1 MHDPVHCFG
10 SWAPPPPTSTSRP
23 PDVIHVVN
31 APRTSPFIVGLSFP
45 CIIVNANGRQKQGGL
60 GTRLVTHHFL
70 FPLLLLLLPP
80 PSPSFLLLLLLLFLL
95 PPPPPP
101 SSSSGLPL
109 CLCVDWRDSWPSAA
123 DHPGHSSRPWVSQSR
138 LQHSSNAVCCK
149 HCHPRHGRTVGKGC
163 STTACFSVRWRGRGG
178 WGGGAL
184 GGMKVV

>member
-80 PSPSFLLLLLLLFLL
+80 PSSSSSSSSSSFLLLLLLLPPQGYLFVSVLIGETHDLL
-95 PPPPPP
+95 QLIIQAIRHDLESRNPVFNTLAMQCVANIATQDMAEQL
-101 SSSSGLPL
+101 GKDVAPL
-109 CLCVDWRDSWPSAA
+109 L
-123 DHPGHSSRPWVSQSR
+123 VSPY
-138 LQHSSNAVCCK
+138 V
-149 HCHPRHGRTVGKGC
+149 
-163 STTACFSVRWRGRGG
+163 
-178 WGGGAL
+178 GGGGE
-184 GGMKVV
+184 GGEEGHWEG